1 MQLARAKTP
10 RVRRVDSQAATRAR
24 LLDLAEQMVVSQSI
38 PGLSLRSLCVAAGY
52 TQGAFYSNFA
62 SKDALLLVLLE
73 RHMGE
78 QHASL
83 ASVAEAVAGSSVEGT
98 LDALTVWLRT
108 LAAQREWAALATELR
123 LHANRD
129 ALFGEKFEEAEQRMV
144 ALFEALLADLAKR
157 FSIDPPVAA
166 RGAAEA
172 LLDLWRGLALRRQTA
187 AAPELTFVRTLRAL
201 MGLADGCIE
210 AEGASADTAS
220 AEVATLQGQRREGRV

>member
-1 MQLARAKTP
+1 MQLARAQAS

-52 TQGAFYSNFA
+52 SQGAFYSNFA
-62 SKDALLLVLLE
+62 SKDALLLALLE

-83 ASVAEAVAGSSVEGT
+83 ACVAEAVAGNSVEGT
-98 LDALTVWLRT
+98 LDALTIWLRT
-108 LAAQREWAALATELR
+108 LAAQREWAALATELW

-129 ALFGEKFEEAEQRMV
+129 ASFGEKFEKAEQRMV
-144 ALFEALLADLAKR
+144 ALFEALLADLTKR
-157 FSIDPPVAA
+157 FSVDPPVAA

-172 LLDLWRGLALRRQTA
+172 LLDLWRGLALRRHTA
-187 AAPELTFVRTLRAL
+187 AAPELTFVLTLRAL
-201 MGLADGCIE
+201 MGLGDGRFAAGDAPADC
-210 AEGASADTAS
+210 ASAVVS
-220 AEVATLQGQRREGRV
+220 AQQSQPREGRL

>member
-1 MQLARAKTP
+1 MQLARAQTP
-10 RVRRVDSQAATRAR
+10 RVRRADSQAATRAR
-24 LLDLAEQMVVSQSI
+24 LLDLAEHMVVSQSI
-38 PGLSLRSLCVAAGY
+38 PGLSLRALCGAAGY

-62 SKDALLLVLLE
+62 SKDALLLDLLE

-83 ASVAEAVAGSSVEGT
+83 ASIAETVAGSSVERT
-98 LDALTVWLRT
+98 LDALTEWLRA

-129 ALFGEKFEEAEQRMV
+129 PSFGEKFEKAEERMV

-157 FSIDPPVAA
+157 FSVDPPVAA
-166 RGAAEA
+166 RAAAEA
-172 LLDLWRGLALRRQTA
+172 LLDLWRGLVLRRHTG

-201 MGLADGCIE
+201 MGLSDGCI
-210 AEGASADTAS
+210 AAGGAS
-220 AEVATLQGQRREGRV
+220 AEVASAGASTQQSQAREGRA